1 MAERKAMIN
10 RDHKLSI
17 TRQASPLNISRRTGL
32 LLARPVSP
40 AGQPGRSGAHP
51 QARRMH
57 LEYPF
62 MSARMLRDQLACGSG
77 ATEIVMR
84 GIGFFHILDSL
95 PSRGVDHVI
104 LETAARLQFGRSS

>member
-1 MAERKAMIN
+1 
-10 RDHKLSI
+10 
-17 TRQASPLNISRRTGL
+17 
-32 LLARPVSP
+32 
-40 AGQPGRSGAHP
+40 
-51 QARRMH
+51 
-57 LEYPF
+57 

-95 PSRGVDHVI
+95 PSRGVDHDI